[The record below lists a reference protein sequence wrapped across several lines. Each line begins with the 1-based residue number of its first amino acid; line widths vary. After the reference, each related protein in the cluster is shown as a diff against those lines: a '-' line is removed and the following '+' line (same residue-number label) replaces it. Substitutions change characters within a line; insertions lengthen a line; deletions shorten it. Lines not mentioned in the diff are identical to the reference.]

1 MSLSAAAVLAFTAGS
16 VDQVRYFILKDGVLS
31 YYGDKKEAQDP
42 KLQPKGSFHVLSIT
56 SIKTMPHKDK
66 KFQNQAPAAAVY
78 NQDGSGTPEPAAAV

>member
-66 KFQNQAPAAAVY
+66 KFSMRCHSSLHSSPRTLH
-78 NQDGSGTPEPAAAV
+78 S